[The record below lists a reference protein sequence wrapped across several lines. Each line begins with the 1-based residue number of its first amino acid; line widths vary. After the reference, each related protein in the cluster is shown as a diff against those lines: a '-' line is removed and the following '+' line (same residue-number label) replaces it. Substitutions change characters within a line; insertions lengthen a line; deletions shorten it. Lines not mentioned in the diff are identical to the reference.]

1 MSSDRESV
9 SRRRFLTRAAMLAGG
24 VSIGL
29 VGLQAPVVQAAPAV
43 QAVQQP
49 ARTELRAPTLL
60 QQTSSITAALSERLL
75 ILDPANHYSIS
86 ATGVLRHIFDPLV
99 DVTSD
104 SKFLPALAESWENP
118 DPLTWRFKLRQGVTF
133 HDGTPFDSSS
143 AVYTIKRVAT
153 DKTLLKNSTFFDITS
168 VEAEGQYGVV
178 IRSAHP
184 FGSMLGQ
191 LSALG
196 MLPPSAAGSEDAFF
210 QNPIG
215 TGPFRFNGWTRGE
228 TISLAANPS
237 YWKSGTPQIQS
248 ATFRFIPEIS
258 TRAAGLQSGEIDI
271 IDRIPADLVP
281 TLQGAAG
288 VTVLAQP
295 AIETQQ
301 WIFQLQRAPTNDVNF
316 RKAISRG
323 IDRETIIRDFHLG
336 YAQAALCPIPPGL
349 VGWTDLGAKPYD
361 PDAARS
367 FLQAS
372 GVSNPTIDF
381 VLAKGIY
388 PKQLEIAQA
397 VQAMLGDVGINV
409 NVRELEVAAARELR
423 SAGDYHMWYSGWAH
437 LPHDADWYYSQ
448 WYTTAGASS
457 LSRFS
462 DPAIEQLVIEAR
474 STDNAVR
481 QAKYEQLE
489 RTIWEQETAIWP
501 YNSTAVYGVRDRVS
515 GFEGRTDYMIF
526 VKDAAVG

>member
-1 MSSDRESV
+1 
-9 SRRRFLTRAAMLAGG
+9 MLAGG

-29 VGLQAPVVQAAPAV
+29 VGLQAPAARA
-43 QAVQQP
+43 AEQP
-49 ARTELRAPTLL
+49 GRVATRAPTLL
-60 QQTSSITAALSERLL
+60 QQAASVTAALSERLL

-104 SKFLPALAESWENP
+104 SRFLPVLAESWENP
-118 DPLTWRFKLRQGVTF
+118 DPLTWRFTLRQGVTF
-133 HDGTPFDSSS
+133 HDGSPFDSSS
-143 AVYTIKRVAT
+143 VVYTVKRVAT

-168 VEAEGQYGVV
+168 VEPDGPYGVV

-196 MLPPSAAGSEDAFF
+196 MLPTSAAGNEDAFF

-237 YWKSGTPQIQS
+237 YWKSGTPKIQS

-258 TRAAGLQSGEIDI
+258 TRAAGLQSGEVDI

-281 TLQGAAG
+281 TLQASPG
-288 VTVLAQP
+288 VQILAQP

-301 WIFQLQRAPTNDVNF
+301 WIFQLQREPTSNVNF

-323 IDRETIIRDFHLG
+323 IDRETIIKDFHLG
-336 YAQAALCPIPPGL
+336 YAQTAFCPIPPGL
-349 VGWTDLGAKPYD
+349 VGWADLGAKPYD

-372 GVSNPTIDF
+372 GVTNPAIDF

-397 VQAMLGDVGINV
+397 VQAMLGDVGITV
-409 NVRELEVAAARELR
+409 NVKELEVAAARELR

-448 WYTTAGASS
+448 WYTTAGAST

-462 DPAIEQLVIEAR
+462 DPTVEQLVIEAR
-474 STDNAVR
+474 STNNDVR

-489 RTIWEQETAIWP
+489 RMIWDQETAIWP
-501 YNSTAVYGVRDRVS
+501 YNSTAVYGIRSRVD
-515 GFEGRTDYMIF
+515 GFEARTDYMIF
-526 VKDAAVG
+526 VMDVNVR